1 MPEGTFA
8 PPLRPRRACAKCAA
22 VRFTPFR
29 FAAAALFLVLS
40 AALVL
45 SGCGGPVECK
55 TEITDGSKSFTGAT
69 TGKTD
74 DADVRSASLRDA
86 CRQKCAADKAP
97 MVDACTSACVIDAGA
112 QKLGAKTTCG
122 KK

>member
-1 MPEGTFA
+1 M
-8 PPLRPRRACAKCAA
+8 
-22 VRFTPFR
+22 
-29 FAAAALFLVLS
+29 
-40 AALVL
+40 L

-55 TEITDGSKSFTGAT
+55 TEITNGSQSFTGAA
-69 TGKTD
+69 TGKMD
-74 DADVRSASLRDA
+74 DADVRTASLRDA
-86 CRQKCAADKAP
+86 CRQKCAVDKAA